1 MKKIYNLIILD
12 ESGSMAAIK
21 PAILSGFNELMQSI
35 VTENKQDDSLQH
47 YINFFTFN
55 SMGIKEIIPLGEAL
69 AVHELTDANYQP
81 NAMTPLFDA
90 IGHATNKL
98 RYALE
103 GEKDYTVLC
112 SILTDGSENASEEYT
127 RQTIANIIGQLEQKG
142 WVFTFMGTNQDVVSE
157 AAKISITNTV
167 QFNYTGEGVTTAL
180 KDETRYRKRFY
191 EDVKAGNTT
200 KNNKDFYRKLVDG
213 LDELFGEEPAKKKP
227 KQP

>member
-1 MKKIYNLIILD
+1 
-12 ESGSMAAIK
+12 
-21 PAILSGFNELMQSI
+21 
-35 VTENKQDDSLQH
+35 
-47 YINFFTFN
+47 
-55 SMGIKEIIPLGEAL
+55 MGIKEIIPLGEAS
-69 AVHELTDANYQP
+69 AVHELTVTNYQP

-103 GEKDYTVLC
+103 GEKEYTVLC
-112 SILTDGSENASEEYT
+112 TILTDGAENASEEYT

-142 WVFTFMGTNQDVVSE
+142 WVFTFMGTNQDVVAE

-191 EDVKAGNTT
+191 EDVKAGNTKKTT
-200 KNNKDFYRKLVDG
+200 KLSIGNWWTGWTIFPVNCLALKIL
-213 LDELFGEEPAKKKP
+213 
-227 KQP
+227 